1 MIDQNEIIGLIAAV
15 CTTFAF
21 APQVMKVWKTKQTK
35 DLSLRMYSI
44 MFLGILLWL
53 VYGILIDSLS
63 IILAN
68 VVTAISWDD
77 FGVYYPRQGYQV
89 KKHPEGCLFVA

>member
-21 APQVMKVWKTKQTK
+21 IPQVIKVWKTKNTK

-44 MFLGILLWL
+44 MFIGIILWL
-53 VYGILIDSLS
+53 VYGIRINSLS

-68 VVTAISWDD
+68 VVTATLVGTIL
-77 FGVYYPRQGYQV
+77 VYIIKGKQ
-89 KKHPEGCLFVA
+89 

>member
-15 CTTFAF
+15 CTFAF
-21 APQVMKVWKTKQTK
+21 VPQGMKVLKTKQTK

-53 VYGILIDSLS
+53 VYGIIIDSLS

-68 VVTAISWDD
+68 VVTATLVGTILAHVIK
-77 FGVYYPRQGYQV
+77 G
-89 KKHPEGCLFVA
+89 K

>member
-21 APQVMKVWKTKQTK
+21 VPQVMKVWKTKQTK

-44 MFLGILLWL
+44 MFIGIILWL
-53 VYGILIDSLS
+53 VYGIRIDSLS
-63 IILAN
+63 IIMAN
-68 VVTAISWDD
+68 VVTATLVGTIL
-77 FGVYYPRQGYQV
+77 VYIIKGKQ
-89 KKHPEGCLFVA
+89 

>member
-21 APQVMKVWKTKQTK
+21 VPQVIKVWKTKQTK

-53 VYGILIDSLS
+53 VYGTRIDSLS

-68 VVTAISWDD
+68 VVTATLVGTIL
-77 FGVYYPRQGYQV
+77 VYIIKG
-89 KKHPEGCLFVA
+89 K

>member
-21 APQVMKVWKTKQTK
+21 IPQVIKVWKTKQTM
-35 DLSLRMYSI
+35 DLSLRMYLI
-44 MFLGILLWL
+44 MFIGILLWL
-53 VYGILIDSLS
+53 VYGIRIDSLS

-68 VVTAISWDD
+68 VVTAILV
-77 FGVYYPRQGYQV
+77 GTILVYIMKGKQ
-89 KKHPEGCLFVA
+89 

>member
-21 APQVMKVWKTKQTK
+21 IPQVMKVWKTKQTK

-44 MFLGILLWL
+44 MFIGILLWL
-53 VYGILIDSLS
+53 VYGIRIDSLS

-68 VVTAISWDD
+68 VVTATLVGTIL
-77 FGVYYPRQGYQV
+77 VYIIKGEQ
-89 KKHPEGCLFVA
+89 

>member
-21 APQVMKVWKTKQTK
+21 VPQVMKVWKTKQTK

-44 MFLGILLWL
+44 MFLGIVLWL

-68 VVTAISWDD
+68 VVTATLIGTILV
-77 FGVYYPRQGYQV
+77 FIIQG
-89 KKHPEGCLFVA
+89 KRTK

>member
-21 APQVMKVWKTKQTK
+21 IPQVMKVWKTKQTK

-44 MFLGILLWL
+44 MFMGILLWL
-53 VYGILIDSLS
+53 VYGIRIDSLS

-68 VVTAISWDD
+68 VITATLVGTIL
-77 FGVYYPRQGYQV
+77 VYIIKGKQ
-89 KKHPEGCLFVA
+89 

>member
-21 APQVMKVWKTKQTK
+21 IPQVMKVWKTKQTM
-35 DLSLRMYSI
+35 DLSLRIYSI
-44 MFLGILLWL
+44 MFIGILLWL

-68 VVTAISWDD
+68 VVTAILVGTILV
-77 FGVYYPRQGYQV
+77 FIIQG
-89 KKHPEGCLFVA
+89 KDTK

>member
-21 APQVMKVWKTKQTK
+21 IPQVMKVWKTKQTK

-44 MFLGILLWL
+44 MFIGIILWL
-53 VYGILIDSLS
+53 VYGIRIDSLS
-63 IILAN
+63 IIMAN
-68 VVTAISWDD
+68 VVTATLVGTIL
-77 FGVYYPRQGYQV
+77 VYIIKG
-89 KKHPEGCLFVA
+89 KL

>member
-21 APQVMKVWKTKQTK
+21 IPQVMKVWKTKQTK

-44 MFLGILLWL
+44 MFIGIILWL
-53 VYGILIDSLS
+53 VYGIRIDSLS
-63 IILAN
+63 IIMAN
-68 VVTAISWDD
+68 VVTATLVGTIL
-77 FGVYYPRQGYQV
+77 VYII
-89 KKHPEGCLFVA
+89 K

>member
-21 APQVMKVWKTKQTK
+21 IPQVMKVWKTKQTK

-44 MFLGILLWL
+44 MFIGIILWL
-53 VYGILIDSLS
+53 VYGVRIDSLS
-63 IILAN
+63 IIMAN
-68 VVTAISWDD
+68 VVTATLVGTIL
-77 FGVYYPRQGYQV
+77 VYIIKGKQ
-89 KKHPEGCLFVA
+89 

>member
-21 APQVMKVWKTKQTK
+21 VPQVMKVWKTKQTK

-53 VYGILIDSLS
+53 VYGIIIDSLS

-68 VVTAISWDD
+68 VVTATLVGTIL
-77 FGVYYPRQGYQV
+77 VYVIKG
-89 KKHPEGCLFVA
+89 K

>member
-21 APQVMKVWKTKQTK
+21 IPQVVKVWKTKQTK

-44 MFLGILLWL
+44 MFIGIILWL
-53 VYGILIDSLS
+53 VYGIRIDSLS
-63 IILAN
+63 IIMAN
-68 VVTAISWDD
+68 VVTATLVGTIL
-77 FGVYYPRQGYQV
+77 VYIIKGKQ
-89 KKHPEGCLFVA
+89 

>member
-21 APQVMKVWKTKQTK
+21 IPQVMKVWKTKHTK

-44 MFLGILLWL
+44 MFIGILLWL
-53 VYGILIDSLS
+53 VYGIRIDSLS

-68 VVTAISWDD
+68 VVTSTLVGTIL
-77 FGVYYPRQGYQV
+77 VYIIKGKQ
-89 KKHPEGCLFVA
+89 

>member
-1 MIDQNEIIGLIAAV
+1 MIDQNETIGLIAAV

-21 APQVMKVWKTKQTK
+21 IPQVLKVWKTKQTM

-44 MFLGILLWL
+44 MFIGILLWL

-68 VVTAISWDD
+68 VVTAILAGTILV
-77 FGVYYPRQGYQV
+77 FIIQG
-89 KKHPEGCLFVA
+89 KDTK

>member
-21 APQVMKVWKTKQTK
+21 IPQVIKVWKTKQTK

-44 MFLGILLWL
+44 MFIGILLWL
-53 VYGILIDSLS
+53 VYGIRIDSLS

-68 VVTAISWDD
+68 AVTATLVGTIL
-77 FGVYYPRQGYQV
+77 VYITKG
-89 KKHPEGCLFVA
+89 K

>member
-1 MIDQNEIIGLIAAV
+1 MSDQNEILGHIAAV

-21 APQVMKVWKTKQTK
+21 IPQVIKVWKTKQTM

-44 MFLGILLWL
+44 MFIGILLWL
-53 VYGILIDSLS
+53 VYGVRIESLS

-68 VVTAISWDD
+68 VVTSILV
-77 FGVYYPRQGYQV
+77 GTILVYIIKGKQ
-89 KKHPEGCLFVA
+89 

>member
-21 APQVMKVWKTKQTK
+21 IPQVMKVWKTKQTK

-44 MFLGILLWL
+44 MFLGIVLWL

-68 VVTAISWDD
+68 VVTVTLVGTILV
-77 FGVYYPRQGYQV
+77 FIIQG
-89 KKHPEGCLFVA
+89 KRTK

>member
-21 APQVMKVWKTKQTK
+21 IPQVMKVWETKQTK

-44 MFLGILLWL
+44 MFMGILLWL
-53 VYGILIDSLS
+53 VYGIRIDSLS

-68 VVTAISWDD
+68 VVTATLVGTIL
-77 FGVYYPRQGYQV
+77 VYICLLYTSPSPRDR
-89 KKHPEGCLFVA
+89 H

>member
-21 APQVMKVWKTKQTK
+21 IPQVIKVWKTKQTM

-44 MFLGILLWL
+44 MFIGILLWL
-53 VYGILIDSLS
+53 VYGIRIDSLS

-68 VVTAISWDD
+68 VVTAILV
-77 FGVYYPRQGYQV
+77 GTILVYIFKG
-89 KKHPEGCLFVA
+89 K

>member
-21 APQVMKVWKTKQTK
+21 VPQFMKVWKTKQTK

-53 VYGILIDSLS
+53 VYGIIIDSLS

-68 VVTAISWDD
+68 VVTATLVGTIL
-77 FGVYYPRQGYQV
+77 VYVIKG
-89 KKHPEGCLFVA
+89 K

>member
-21 APQVMKVWKTKQTK
+21 IPQVMKVWKTKQTK

-44 MFLGILLWL
+44 MFIGIILWL
-53 VYGILIDSLS
+53 VYGIRIDSLS
-63 IILAN
+63 IIMAN
-68 VVTAISWDD
+68 VVTATLVGTIL
-77 FGVYYPRQGYQV
+77 VYIIKG
-89 KKHPEGCLFVA
+89 KK